1 MSKIRGIIFDL
12 DGVLV
17 DTAKYHILA
26 WKRLALEYGK
36 VLRDED
42 SEPLKGVT
50 RKRALD
56 LLLEQTGISMSEVEK
71 IRALEKKNSWYLD
84 YITDIDKDDVFE
96 GVEEFLGL
104 VKRLGFKT
112 AIGSTSDNSY
122 IVLESTGLRRYFDV
136 IVDGY
141 RVRSPKPDPEVY
153 LLGARELDLEPGEC
167 AVFEDSQAGI
177 HSARNAGMKVIG
189 VSRTHNLDE
198 ADKVIDTFEGLD
210 EDILV
215 F

>member
-84 YITDIDKDDVFE
+84 YIIDIDKDDVFD

-104 VKRLGFKT
+104 VKRLGYKT

-153 LLGARELDLEPGEC
+153 LLGARELDLEPDEC

>member
-1 MSKIRGIIFDL
+1 MNKIRGIIFDL

-56 LLLEQTGISMSEVEK
+56 LLLQQTGISMSEVEK

-84 YITDIDKDDVFE
+84 YITDIDKSAVFE

-104 VKRLGFKT
+104 VKRLGYKT

-141 RVRSPKPDPEVY
+141 KVRSPKPSPDVY
-153 LLGARELDLEPGEC
+153 LLGARELGLETAEC

-198 ADKVIDTFEGLD
+198 ADKVIDTFVGLD
-210 EDILV
+210 EDILD

>member
-141 RVRSPKPDPEVY
+141 RVRSPKPNPEVY

-177 HSARNAGMKVIG
+177 HSAKNAGMKVIG